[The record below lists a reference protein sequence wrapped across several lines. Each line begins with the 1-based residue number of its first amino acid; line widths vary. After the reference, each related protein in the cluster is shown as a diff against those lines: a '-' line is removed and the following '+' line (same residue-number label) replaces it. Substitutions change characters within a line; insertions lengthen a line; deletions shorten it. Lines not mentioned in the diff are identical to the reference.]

1 MTYFSDL
8 PLGALFTWNG
18 KELRKRSTRTGADLR
33 GQGQITFYFA
43 PFDPV
48 EPVKTFEAFTW
59 FERDRQ
65 QVGLRTPG
73 GYEVFCLNDEAVT
86 EAVEDGYLQ
95 PPRSPRPSD
104 ADWLQPA
111 INYALETG
119 LLKACNANT

>member
-8 PLGALFTWNG
+8 PIGAFFTHNG
-18 KELRKRSTRTGADLR
+18 NECRKRSTRTADLLAYNR
-33 GQGQITFYFA
+33 HFYFA
-43 PFDPV
+43 GHDPV
-48 EPVKTFEAFTW
+48 EPIKTFEAFTW

-86 EAVEDGYLQ
+86 EAVEDGFLE

-104 ADWLQPA
+104 ADWLQPV